1 MPSTRPINTE
11 HKDFVWKVFAKLHKQ
26 FDPPLSHKIKKKK
39 QNKTKNQE
47 LNLLVGYL
55 KSCKLHH
62 VSVTH
67 PL

>member
-11 HKDFVWKVFAKLHKQ
+11 HKDFIWKFFAKIHKQ
-26 FDPPLSHKIKKKK
+26 FDPPLSHKIRKKK
-39 QNKTKNQE
+39 QNKKQE

-55 KSCKLHH
+55 KSCKLPL

>member
-11 HKDFVWKVFAKLHKQ
+11 HNDFIWKFFARIHKQ
-26 FDPPLSHKIKKKK
+26 FDPPLSHKIRKK
-39 QNKTKNQE
+39 QNKKRE
-47 LNLLVGYL
+47 LNLLVRYL
-55 KSCKLHH
+55 KSCKLRD